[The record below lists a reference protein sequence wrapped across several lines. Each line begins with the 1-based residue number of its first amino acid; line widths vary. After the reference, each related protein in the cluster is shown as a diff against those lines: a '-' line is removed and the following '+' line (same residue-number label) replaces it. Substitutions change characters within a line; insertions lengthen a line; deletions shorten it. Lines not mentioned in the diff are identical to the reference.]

1 MNIFKH
7 GKYQRFIMAVSA
19 IGLVCMGS
27 QGAIAQDGP
36 ERGNPEAHIE
46 RMIDELDITEAQQNE
61 FRSAM
66 AVIGEERMQQNKA
79 MREQRREQRASRED
93 REPRQNGS
101 RGDGRKEME
110 GRGSE
115 ATMERRAEVQE
126 RNEEIL
132 SSVLTEEQLAKFRE
146 LESARMARM
155 SERAG
160 R

>member
-27 QGAIAQDGP
+27 QSAIAQNSP
-36 ERGNPEAHIE
+36 ERGGPEARIE

-61 FRSAM
+61 FRTAM
-66 AVIGEERMQQNKA
+66 AAIGEERMRPSKA
-79 MREQRREQRASRED
+79 MRDERREQRASRED
-93 REPRQNGS
+93 REPRQSGS

-110 GRGSE
+110 RRGSE
-115 ATMERRAEVQE
+115 AAMERRAEVQE